1 MNTSHQPIEIKEK
14 NLTTSLTH
22 SSKVI
27 FLHVFPF

>member
-27 FLHVFPF
+27 FLHVLPF